1 MNFERLR
8 KQGRGE
14 RWKTGKQRQKQP
26 KKQAILAISEHK
38 DAKLLE
44 DYVTAS
50 SMDPDLYRPT
60 IQGDILEF
68 IKAVEQ
74 GPDNRHAGVP
84 AASCIQVTPQKNTVL
99 HLATI
104 FGHDEIVK
112 LICKDL
118 PFLVMERNCRGDTAL
133 HIAAR
138 AGNSLLVNLLINSTE
153 GVLGVK
159 NETGNTALH
168 KALQHRHEEVAWNI
182 INKDRNMSCSVNKEG
197 KSLSYLAAE
206 AGYANLVRFIMEN
219 PAGNYSIEGELENK
233 PSVKAAILGKNIDVL
248 KITWERD
255 QSSFNLRCEE
265 GRNPLHYAA
274 SIGFVEGINYFVDKY
289 CIAAYQGD
297 KDDLSPIHIAAIKG
311 HFHIIQEMLQH
322 CPDLM
327 ELLTCKGQNTLHVAA
342 KSGRAEAVSY
352 MLKKMP
358 ELEKLINEK
367 DKDGNTPLH
376 LATIFEHPKVVRAL
390 TWDKRVNLK
399 AENNGRLTAL
409 DIADEYM
416 DTMVSF
422 RKKLERKKHPLTQ
435 RANRSRSRQKE
446 YIILTLNPKLK
457 KGSPSFIRFAFLV
470 YREIEENEKMLHQGS
485 GSAPPTQEVV
495 APADEDEDVEQD
507 RLMDSRMY
515 MQATR
520 GRVDEFIQILE
531 SISSEKE
538 LQSSEILSQVSPRN
552 NTCLH
557 IAVRFGHHEH
567 AEYIVKECPDLIKK
581 TNSTGDTALHIAARK
596 KDLSFVK
603 FAMDSCPSGSG
614 ASRDV
619 EKAEHPL
626 LIIVNKEGNTVLH
639 EALINRCKQEEVV
652 EILIKAD
659 PQVAYYPNKEG
670 KSLLFLAAEAHYF
683 HVVEAIGKPKVE
695 KHKNINRDREA
706 KSAVHGAILGKNKE
720 MLEKILALKIV
731 HQRDEHGR
739 TPLHYAASIGYLEGV
754 QTLLAKDQSNFDRYH
769 RDDEGFLPIHVASM
783 RGYVDI
789 VKELLQVSSDSIE
802 LLSKHGE
809 NILHVAAKYGKDNVV
824 DFLLKKK
831 GHENLINE
839 KDKEG
844 NTPLHLATTYAHPKV
859 VNYLTWDKR
868 VDVNLVN
875 NEGQTAFDIAVSV
888 EHPTSLHQRLI
899 WTALKSTGARR
910 AGNSKV
916 PPKPSKSPNT
926 DEYKDR
932 VNTLLLVSTLVA
944 TVTFAAGFTVPG
956 GYNSSDPNAGVA
968 IFLMRN
974 MFQMFVICNTI
985 AMYTSILA
993 AIILIW
999 AQLGDLN
1006 LMDPAFRFALP
1017 LLGLALYA
1025 MSFGFM
1031 AGVSLVVSN
1040 LHWLAIV
1047 VFIIGIICLVSLSVP
1062 FLLLFLPSKST
1073 NRILRYI
1080 SYYPFL
1086 LLVWAS
1092 ESPKIKQED

>member
-1 MNFERLR
+1 MAPRMTFSADVDMDRDRSAPYSYKHIVPAISADRSAPSTHVGMARDRSAPSTHVGMARDRSAPSTHVGMARDRSAPSTHELYAPAPEERL
-8 KQGRGE
+8 
-14 RWKTGKQRQKQP
+14 
-26 KKQAILAISEHK
+26 A
-38 DAKLLE
+38 
-44 DYVTAS
+44 
-50 SMDPDLYRPT
+50 
-60 IQGDILEF
+60 
-68 IKAVEQ
+68 
-74 GPDNRHAGVP
+74 
-84 AASCIQVTPQKNTVL
+84 
-99 HLATI
+99 
-104 FGHDEIVK
+104 
-112 LICKDL
+112 
-118 PFLVMERNCRGDTAL
+118 
-133 HIAAR
+133 
-138 AGNSLLVNLLINSTE
+138 
-153 GVLGVK
+153 
-159 NETGNTALH
+159 
-168 KALQHRHEEVAWNI
+168 
-182 INKDRNMSCSVNKEG
+182 
-197 KSLSYLAAE
+197 
-206 AGYANLVRFIMEN
+206 
-219 PAGNYSIEGELENK
+219 
-233 PSVKAAILGKNIDVL
+233 
-248 KITWERD
+248 
-255 QSSFNLRCEE
+255 
-265 GRNPLHYAA
+265 
-274 SIGFVEGINYFVDKY
+274 
-289 CIAAYQGD
+289 
-297 KDDLSPIHIAAIKG
+297 
-311 HFHIIQEMLQH
+311 
-322 CPDLM
+322 
-327 ELLTCKGQNTLHVAA
+327 
-342 KSGRAEAVSY
+342 
-352 MLKKMP
+352 
-358 ELEKLINEK
+358 
-367 DKDGNTPLH
+367 
-376 LATIFEHPKVVRAL
+376 
-390 TWDKRVNLK
+390 
-399 AENNGRLTAL
+399 
-409 DIADEYM
+409 
-416 DTMVSF
+416 
-422 RKKLERKKHPLTQ
+422 
-435 RANRSRSRQKE
+435 
-446 YIILTLNPKLK
+446 
-457 KGSPSFIRFAFLV
+457 SFIRFAFLV

>member
-26 KKQAILAISEHK
+26 KKQAILAISELK

-50 SMDPDLYRPT
+50 SMDPDLYRAT

-112 LICKDL
+112 LISKDL

-168 KALQHRHEEVAWNI
+168 EALQHRHEEVAWNI
-182 INKDRNMSCSVNKEG
+182 INKDRNMYCSVNKEG
-197 KSLSYLAAE
+197 KSLLYLAAE

-219 PAGNYSIEGELENK
+219 PAGNYSIEGKLENK
-233 PSVKAAILGKNIDVL
+233 PSVKAAILGKNTDVL
-248 KITWERD
+248 KIMWERD

-274 SIGFVEGINYFVDKY
+274 SIGFVEGINYFLDKY

-297 KDDLSPIHIAAIKG
+297 KDGLSPIHIAAIKG

-322 CPDLM
+322 RPDLM
-327 ELLTCKGQNTLHVAA
+327 ELLTCKGQNTLHVAW
-342 KSGRAEAVSY
+342 Y
-352 MLKKMP
+352 LTFNYFMLM
-358 ELEKLINEK
+358 
-367 DKDGNTPLH
+367 
-376 LATIFEHPKVVRAL
+376 VVRG
-390 TWDKRVNLK
+390 WDSPINKEL
-399 AENNGRLTAL
+399 G
-409 DIADEYM
+409 ADSNKEEGGEGQMAPHMPFSADVDM
-416 DTMVSF
+416 D
-422 RKKLERKKHPLTQ
+422 RDR
-435 RANRSRSRQKE
+435 
-446 YIILTLNPKLK
+446 
-457 KGSPSFIRFAFLV
+457 
-470 YREIEENEKMLHQGS
+470 
-485 GSAPPTQEVV
+485 SAPYRYKHIVPAISADRS
-495 APADEDEDVEQD
+495 APSTHVGMARD
-507 RLMDSRMY
+507 RSGPSTHVGMARDRSAPSTHVGMARD
-515 MQATR
+515 R
-520 GRVDEFIQILE
+520 
-531 SISSEKE
+531 K
-538 LQSSEILSQVSPRN
+538 ILSQVSPRN

-557 IAVRFGHHEH
+557 IAVRFGHHEL

-659 PQVAYYPNKEG
+659 PQVAHYPNKEG

-695 KHKNINRDREA
+695 KHMNINRDREA
-706 KSAVHGAILGKNKE
+706 KPAVHGAILGKNKE

-831 GHENLINE
+831 GVEYH
-839 KDKEG
+839 
-844 NTPLHLATTYAHPKV
+844 
-859 VNYLTWDKR
+859 
-868 VDVNLVN
+868 
-875 NEGQTAFDIAVSV
+875 TAFDIAVSV

-916 PPKPSKSPNT
+916 PPKLPKSPNT
-926 DEYKDR
+926 DQYKDR

-944 TVTFAAGFTVPG
+944 TVTFAAGFTMPG
-956 GYNSSDPNAGVA
+956 GYNSSDPSAGMA

-974 MFQMFVICNTI
+974 MFHMFVICNTI

-993 AIILIW
+993 AIIFIW
-999 AQLGDLN
+999 AQLRDLN
-1006 LMDPAFRFALP
+1006 LMDTAFRFALP

-1047 VFIIGIICLVSLSVP
+1047 VFIIGIICLFSLSVP

-1086 LLVWAS
+1086 ILVWAS
-1092 ESPKIKQED
+1092 ESPEIKQED

>member
-1 MNFERLR
+1 MRQDDLMMNFERLR

-26 KKQAILAISEHK
+26 KKQAILAISELK

-50 SMDPDLYRPT
+50 SMDPDLYRAT

-112 LICKDL
+112 LISKDL

-168 KALQHRHEEVAWNI
+168 EALQHRHEEVAWNI
-182 INKDRNMSCSVNKEG
+182 INKDRNMYCSVNKEG
-197 KSLSYLAAE
+197 KSLLYLAAE

-219 PAGNYSIEGELENK
+219 PAGNYSIEGKLENK
-233 PSVKAAILGKNIDVL
+233 PSVKAAILGKNTDVL
-248 KITWERD
+248 KIMWERD

-274 SIGFVEGINYFVDKY
+274 SIGFVEGINYFLDKY

-297 KDDLSPIHIAAIKG
+297 KDGLSPIHIAAIKG

-322 CPDLM
+322 RPDLM
-327 ELLTCKGQNTLHVAA
+327 ELLTCKARIPFMSHEYGKGITLGHHYWCTLPRLDVRGWDSPINKELGADSNKEEGGEGQMAPH
-342 KSGRAEAVSY
+342 
-352 MLKKMP
+352 MP
-358 ELEKLINEK
+358 
-367 DKDGNTPLH
+367 
-376 LATIFEHPKVVRAL
+376 FS
-390 TWDKRVNLK
+390 
-399 AENNGRLTAL
+399 
-409 DIADEYM
+409 ADVDM
-416 DTMVSF
+416 D
-422 RKKLERKKHPLTQ
+422 RDR
-435 RANRSRSRQKE
+435 
-446 YIILTLNPKLK
+446 
-457 KGSPSFIRFAFLV
+457 
-470 YREIEENEKMLHQGS
+470 
-485 GSAPPTQEVV
+485 SAPYRYKHIVPAISADRS
-495 APADEDEDVEQD
+495 APSTHVGMARD
-507 RLMDSRMY
+507 RSGPSTHVGMARDRSAPSTHVGMARD
-515 MQATR
+515 R
-520 GRVDEFIQILE
+520 
-531 SISSEKE
+531 K
-538 LQSSEILSQVSPRN
+538 ILSQVSPRN

-557 IAVRFGHHEH
+557 IAVRFGHHEL

-659 PQVAYYPNKEG
+659 PQVAHYPNKEG

-695 KHKNINRDREA
+695 KHMNINRDREA
-706 KSAVHGAILGKNKE
+706 KPAVHGAILGKNK
-720 MLEKILALKIV
+720 
-731 HQRDEHGR
+731 
-739 TPLHYAASIGYLEGV
+739 GV

-809 NILHVAAKYGKDNVV
+809 NILHVAAKYG
-824 DFLLKKK
+824 
-831 GHENLINE
+831 
-839 KDKEG
+839 
-844 NTPLHLATTYAHPKV
+844 
-859 VNYLTWDKR
+859 
-868 VDVNLVN
+868 
-875 NEGQTAFDIAVSV
+875 QTAFDIAVSV

-916 PPKPSKSPNT
+916 PPKLPKSPNT
-926 DEYKDR
+926 DQYKDR

-944 TVTFAAGFTVPG
+944 TVTFAAGFTMPG
-956 GYNSSDPNAGVA
+956 GYNSSDPSAGMA

-974 MFQMFVICNTI
+974 MFHMFVICNTI
-985 AMYTSILA
+985 AI
-993 AIILIW
+993 
-999 AQLGDLN
+999 
-1006 LMDPAFRFALP
+1006 FALP

-1047 VFIIGIICLVSLSVP
+1047 VFIIGIICLFSLSVP

-1086 LLVWAS
+1086 ILVWAS
-1092 ESPKIKQED
+1092 ESPEIKQED

>member
-1 MNFERLR
+1 MRQDDLMMNFERLR

-50 SMDPDLYRPT
+50 SMDPDLYRAT

-74 GPDNRHAGVP
+74 GPDKRHAGVP
-84 AASCIQVTPQKNTVL
+84 AATFL

-118 PFLVMERNCRGDTAL
+118 PFLVMERNFRGDTAL
-133 HIAAR
+133 HIAAK

-168 KALQHRHEEVAWNI
+168 EALQHRHEEVAWNI

-233 PSVKAAILGKNIDVL
+233 PSVKAAILGKNTDVL
-248 KITWERD
+248 KIMWERD

-274 SIGFVEGINYFVDKY
+274 SIGFVEGINYLLDKY

-297 KDDLSPIHIAAIKG
+297 KDGLSPIHIAAIKG

-322 CPDLM
+322 CLDLM

-367 DKDGNTPLH
+367 DEDGNTPLH

-390 TWDKRVNLK
+390 TSDKRVNLK
-399 AENNGRLTAL
+399 VENNGRLTAL

-422 RKKLERKKHPLTQ
+422 RKVRGWDSPI
-435 RANRSRSRQKE
+435 NKE
-446 YIILTLNPKLK
+446 LGADSNK
-457 KGSPSFIRFAFLV
+457 
-470 YREIEENEKMLHQGS
+470 EEGGEGQMAPRMTFS
-485 GSAPPTQEVV
+485 ADVDMDRDRSAPYSYKHIVPAISADRS
-495 APADEDEDVEQD
+495 APSTHVGMARD
-507 RLMDSRMY
+507 RSAPSTHVGMARDRSAPSTYVGMARD
-515 MQATR
+515 R
-520 GRVDEFIQILE
+520 
-531 SISSEKE
+531 K
-538 LQSSEILSQVSPRN
+538 ILSQVSPRN

-557 IAVRFGHHEH
+557 IAVRFGHHEL
-567 AEYIVKECPDLIKK
+567 AEYIVKECPDLIEK
-581 TNSTGDTALHIAARK
+581 TNSKGDTALHIAARK

-659 PQVAYYPNKEG
+659 PQVAHYPNKEG

-695 KHKNINRDREA
+695 KHMNINRDREA

-731 HQRDEHGR
+731 HQRDEHGM

-824 DFLLKKK
+824 DF
-831 GHENLINE
+831 
-839 KDKEG
+839 
-844 NTPLHLATTYAHPKV
+844 
-859 VNYLTWDKR
+859 
-868 VDVNLVN
+868 
-875 NEGQTAFDIAVSV
+875 TAFDIAVSV

-899 WTALKSTGARR
+899 WTALKSTGARP

-916 PPKPSKSPNT
+916 PPKPPKSPNT

-932 VNTLLLVSTLVA
+932 VNTLC
-944 TVTFAAGFTVPG
+944 
-956 GYNSSDPNAGVA
+956 YNSSDPNAGVA

-1006 LMDPAFRFALP
+1006 LMDLAFRFALP